1 MIIKDIQDAEPTD
14 GIWEDGR
21 TDYDQIGA
29 TYKEIE
35 WAMEN
40 LGKSD
45 FNEKEKALIT
55 LYTKHNARNKHK
67 MITIPICVI
76 PKELKKN

>member
-1 MIIKDIQDAEPTD
+1 
-14 GIWEDGR
+14 
-21 TDYDQIGA
+21 
-29 TYKEIE
+29 
-35 WAMEN
+35 MEN